1 MIGTRT
7 KGGLEMNVKNLDAET
22 AFEMAMKLVSNP
34 SEEVRQVVW
43 DKCHKDET
51 IQRAVSL
58 YLYSS
63 SDYAPKALYKLHTK
77 LVALI
82 EEIQ

>member
-1 MIGTRT
+1 
-7 KGGLEMNVKNLDAET
+7 MNVRNKDAET
-22 AFEMAMKLVSNP
+22 AFEMAMKLVEAP
-34 SEEVRQVVW
+34 TAEIRQAVW
-43 DKCHKDET
+43 DKCHKDES

-58 YLYSS
+58 YLYSTPS
-63 SDYAPKALYKLHTK
+63 YASQALYKLHTK